1 MDCTI
6 RPSLLV
12 ADFSFFHRIVSGN
25 ADSCFYLDES
35 TGILSAKCDLG
46 RLPMVR
52 RTLNLTATDG
62 QHFADV
68 MPLEIN
74 LIGEVLFFYL
84 FNGLLR
90 EIDIR
95 DVPDVRLSL
104 IIKNALDTCNL
115 NKHLFLL
122 SN

>member
-74 LIGEVLFFYL
+74 LIGKGLFFI
-84 FNGLLR
+84 FNGLLG

-95 DVPDVRLSL
+95 DLPDVRLSL
-104 IIKNALDTCNL
+104 IIKNA
-115 NKHLFLL
+115 
-122 SN
+122 

>member
-1 MDCTI
+1 VT
-6 RPSLLV
+6 
-12 ADFSFFHRIVSGN
+12 GN

-74 LIGEVLFFYL
+74 LIGEGAASNQVCASKKRIKNMLLKLAVTGLHRQCYSFHRTLIDFF
-84 FNGLLR
+84 FNG
-90 EIDIR
+90 EENV
-95 DVPDVRLSL
+95 VPVSY
-104 IIKNALDTCNL
+104 
-115 NKHLFLL
+115 
-122 SN
+122 S

>member
-1 MDCTI
+1 VRTQNTPELC
-6 RPSLLV
+6 S
-12 ADFSFFHRIVSGN
+12 ASFPPVVCRIVTGN

-74 LIGEVLFFYL
+74 LIGEGASKKRIKNMLLKLAVTGLHRQCYSFHRTLIDF
-84 FNGLLR
+84 FNGEENIL
-90 EIDIR
+90 
-95 DVPDVRLSL
+95 
-104 IIKNALDTCNL
+104 
-115 NKHLFLL
+115 
-122 SN
+122 